1 MNIKR
6 YSWTFDKR
14 DNIWTSSTHD
24 TIEECVEE
32 AKKLAG
38 MDIDNQVIYVGE
50 NVLYE
55 PYVDAMEVLELVEN
69 AAHDQCGEVADDWHS
84 YDGSRMKAE
93 LAELSSKLTLVIK
106 DWLKKNNR
114 EPFIYAI
121 MNIKKVSLLE
131 DLKDQP
137 EICDTCSTKEVCGL
151 QEQCCSE
158 DGKNCACYFPE
169 SKEFL
174 RDIEEGDIIF
184 VLYEETAQGDVCY
197 ATRIAMFAGTA
208 FDASNGDIKVCINYT
223 TGPGEKV
230 TCEWVDA
237 KQIFKT
243 QDDLTDYLIKQGYTI
258 PPLHFL

>member
-1 MNIKR
+1 MNIKK

-24 TIEECVEE
+24 TIEECIEE

-55 PYVDAMEVLELVEN
+55 PYVDAMDVLEIVEN
-69 AAHDQCGEVADDWHS
+69 AAHDQCGEVADDWRS
-84 YDGSRMKAE
+84 YNGAGMRAE
-93 LAELSSKLTLVIK
+93 LAELSSKLTLVVK
-106 DWLKKNNR
+106 EWLKKNNR
-114 EPFIYAI
+114 EPVLYAI
-121 MNIKKVSLLE
+121 RNIKKVSLIE
-131 DLKDQP
+131 GYNEEP

-158 DGKNCACYFPE
+158 DGKSCACYFPE

-174 RDIEEGDIIF
+174 RDIEEGDVVF
-184 VLYEETAQGDVCY
+184 VLYSEKKLF
-197 ATRIAMFAGTA
+197 ATRIARFAGTS
-208 FDASNGDIKVCINYT
+208 FDANNGDIKVCINYMAS
-223 TGPGEKV
+223 PDVKV
-230 TCEWVDA
+230 VSEWVDA
-237 KQIFKT
+237 KQVFKT
-243 QDDLTDYLIKQGYTI
+243 IDDLTDYLIKQGYTM